1 MELIQEGVLDAH
13 LQNLIGTCETYI
25 KRGYITAT
33 ELDAYQSRYN
43 LYKKLG
49 GNGHME
55 PWDAKICALPNEP
68 PKPPTMT
75 STPRGTNAIPPVTH
89 K

>member
-55 PWDAKICALPNEP
+55 PWDNAIKRLPHEP
-68 PKPPTMT
+68 LQKHT
-75 STPRGTNAIPPVTH
+75 STTPIVNTPPITR